1 MRMYSELGPLEDIKR
16 GRLMSDRKIKKG
28 DTIQCY
34 DADDMVETMTD
45 LLKYGIDTDFRYELN
60 GEKGFWL
67 IVTKGEK

>member
-1 MRMYSELGPLEDIKR
+1 
-16 GRLMSDRKIKKG
+16 MSDRKIKKG